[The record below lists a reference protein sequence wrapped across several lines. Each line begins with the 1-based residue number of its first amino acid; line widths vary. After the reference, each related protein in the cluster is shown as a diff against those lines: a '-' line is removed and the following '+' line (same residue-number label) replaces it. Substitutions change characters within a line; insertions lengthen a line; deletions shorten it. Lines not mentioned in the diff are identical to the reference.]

1 MIKPMTSSRK
11 DVKERENQYLE
22 RETVL
27 RKLRFL
33 QVLKKKKIV
42 ASYLKISSKKGEK
55 NCIVEPIVDSGS
67 TEKFESAMKANTS
80 FA

>member
-1 MIKPMTSSRK
+1 MIKPMTSSRR

-33 QVLKKKKIV
+33 QGLKKRIV
-42 ASYLKISSKKGEK
+42 ASFLKISSKKGEK
-55 NCIVEPIVDSGS
+55 NCIVKPIVDSGS
-67 TEKFESAMKANTS
+67 TEKFESAMKAKTS